1 MGQLVIHRSPPD
13 ADHVVT
19 LTLTGELDVANISEF
34 RAAVVLILRTD
45 ARHLLI
51 DLDGITWCDNG
62 SLYSILGAQHA
73 ARRAGGSLAITKA
86 SKPVCEAFNRNR
98 LHKRLWSIFL

>member
-19 LTLTGELDVANISEF
+19 LTLTGELDVINISQF

-45 ARHLLI
+45 ARNLLV

-73 ARRAGGSLAITKA
+73 ARKAGGSLAITTA
-86 SKPVCEAFNRNR
+86 STPVREALDHNGLRER
-98 LHKRLWSIFL
+98 LSVIDR